1 MIMWT
6 TLMPW
11 ENREIDFSF
20 QFKRNFFTLLVTF
33 LIPFLKKIMAP
44 LGPLNDLWVVVV
56 TISEYGN
63 GESVTPAE
71 TNPEMWAISTISKLQ
86 PYQQFVSFFCSQ

>member
-1 MIMWT
+1 
-6 TLMPW
+6 
-11 ENREIDFSF
+11 
-20 QFKRNFFTLLVTF
+20 
-33 LIPFLKKIMAP
+33 MAP

-71 TNPEMWAISTISKLQ
+71 TNQRCGPYRTISKLQ

>member
-1 MIMWT
+1 
-6 TLMPW
+6 
-11 ENREIDFSF
+11 
-20 QFKRNFFTLLVTF
+20 
-33 LIPFLKKIMAP
+33 MAP

-71 TNPEMWAISTISKLQ
+71 TNPEMWAISDNK
-86 PYQQFVSFFCSQ
+86 